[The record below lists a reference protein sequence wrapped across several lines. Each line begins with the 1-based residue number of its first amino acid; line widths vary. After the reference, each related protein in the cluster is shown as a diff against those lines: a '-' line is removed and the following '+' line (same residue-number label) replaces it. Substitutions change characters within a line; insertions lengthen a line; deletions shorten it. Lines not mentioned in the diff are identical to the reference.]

1 MASFRPPAGSKPQFP
16 HRCICGNWGAC
27 ERALPLAGSP
37 ASVVYNPLQRLPS
50 ENMHIPDGY
59 LSPSTCAVLYAGAG
73 VGWYGALR
81 RIRHTLTAR
90 MIPLVSVFAAFSF
103 VLMMFNL
110 PLPGGTTGHALG
122 VTIAAIVIGPAG
134 SILSISIAIAIQAL
148 FFGDGGITTLG
159 ANCFNMAIVGS
170 LVAYVTYRGI
180 ASGAAISSRRRIVAA
195 AIAGYL
201 ATNVAAF
208 IAAVERSE

>member
-1 MASFRPPAGSKPQFP
+1 MASFRPPAGSKPQTP
-16 HRCICGNWGAC
+16 HRCNCGNWGAC

-81 RIRHTLTAR
+81 RIRRTLTAR
-90 MIPLVSVFAAFSF
+90 MVPLISVFAAFSF

-110 PLPGGTTGHALG
+110 
-122 VTIAAIVIGPAG
+122 
-134 SILSISIAIAIQAL
+134 
-148 FFGDGGITTLG
+148 
-159 ANCFNMAIVGS
+159 
-170 LVAYVTYRGI
+170 
-180 ASGAAISSRRRIVAA
+180 
-195 AIAGYL
+195 
-201 ATNVAAF
+201 
-208 IAAVERSE
+208 RSEEHTSELQSL